1 MPMQRVGNTNY
12 YVIEANV
19 PQPLDSR
26 GRGYGLLVSDQ
37 RWKVWDEIS
46 KMVAADLK
54 SMGATDDEVR
64 KAHYQE
70 QRLLQTEISQMRR
83 DRNAMM
89 SAAIKA
95 DAATDAKNAT
105 ASATG
110 GTWKKAAPK
119 KVVYQPYDEQVPDG
133 IGGVITVHHPERT
146 VITSYDEIPGTAPGV
161 VEVKGGG
168 GGKSSSTKSEPSKTA
183 QEAFAPKLEDLD
195 RLIKEKEAELDAMKK
210 MPVGRTSATP
220 QKDFL
225 TQVQE
230 RYAAQMGYGGF
241 GLPKSARPAIDYNV
255 GAGQLESLLK
265 KAEDDAVKAYAA
277 DVGVGPL
284 DPREV
289 ETIKREARAKEFDNI
304 ANFFGP
310 KEVPVEG
317 PKYNL
322 PLGEGDLGVRG
333 GATVLPEAKS
343 RVGLRDLFSF
353 DRGVAPE
360 TAPTSTST
368 FLPPAST
375 SPATTVPTTTASP
388 STVAAPAGVR
398 DVSMS
403 PEAIAARSA
412 ANERE
417 RLLAGTAGRLPG
429 FNERQAAFDI
439 LGMSSMPDVTSP
451 TSQPAS
457 PSRVA
462 PTLEDVQMQ
471 RQQQLQNE
479 QVLRQ
484 KQLED
489 EQVLKQK
496 QGFQDLQNRLKEA
509 TAPQPP
515 KPPMKPITPGL
526 PGAPETGAKMSVPAR
541 RDAYALAVVEGG
553 AKLAAQPKK
562 FERLAKTNLPQT
574 ERAKVVAPFV
584 AMVDKLYSTNA
595 GKADAFNATYNEISR
610 FYANAPDTRKQ
621 AHEYL
626 IAKDILVKNETKPA

>member
-19 PQPLDSR
+19 PQPTDTR

-46 KMVAADLK
+46 KMVAADMK

-83 DRNAMM
+83 DRNAML
-89 SAAIKA
+89 SAAIKS
-95 DAATDAKNAT
+95 DAATDARNAT

-110 GTWKKAAPK
+110 ATWKKSAPK
-119 KVVYQPYDEQVPDG
+119 KVTYQAYEETVPDG
-133 IGGVITVHHPERT
+133 IGGTVTIQHPERT
-146 VITSYDEIPGTAPGV
+146 VITSYEEIPGASQGV
-161 VEVKGGG
+161 TEIKGGG
-168 GGKSSSTKSEPSKTA
+168 GGKSSSTKSEPTKTA

-195 RLIKEKEAELDAMKK
+195 KLIAQKEAELDAMKQT
-210 MPVGRTSATP
+210 PVGAAPATP

-230 RYAAQMGYGGF
+230 RFAAQMGYGGF

-255 GAGQLESLLK
+255 GASQLEGLLK
-265 KAEDDAVKAYAA
+265 MAEDDAEMKHRQELKVAGVTEEPLPEVVA
-277 DVGVGPL
+277 DIRL
-284 DPREV
+284 
-289 ETIKREARAKEFDNI
+289 KARAKEFDNI
-304 ANFFGP
+304 ASFFGP
-310 KEVPVEG
+310 KELPVEG

-322 PLGEGDLGVRG
+322 PLGMGDLGARG
-333 GATVLPEAKS
+333 EATVLPEEKS
-343 RVGLRDLFSF
+343 GFSLRDLFSF

-360 TAPTSTST
+360 TAT
-368 FLPPAST
+368 
-375 SPATTVPTTTASP
+375 TTTAQP
-388 STVAAPAGVR
+388 TTVVAPATPATPMSTVAAPAAVR

-403 PEAIAARSA
+403 QPAIAARLQ

-417 RLLAGTAGRLPG
+417 RQAIVKPVQVTAPA

-439 LGMSSMPDVTSP
+439 LGAPMPDVSSP
-451 TSQPAS
+451 TAAPA
-457 PSRVA
+457 PTVA

-471 RQQQLQNE
+471 RQKE
-479 QVLRQ
+479 SF
-484 KQLED
+484 K
-489 EQVLKQK
+489 
-496 QGFQDLQNRLKEA
+496 DLQKKLEERTTPL
-509 TAPQPP
+509 
-515 KPPMKPITPGL
+515 TPGL
-526 PGAPETGAKMSVPAR
+526 PGSPETGAKMSVPAR

-562 FERLAKTNLPQT
+562 FERLAKTALPQN

-584 AMVDKLYSTNA
+584 AIVDKLYSTNA
-595 GKADAFNATYNEISR
+595 GKSDAFNATYNEISR

-626 IAKDILVKNETKPA
+626 IAKDILTKNATKPV